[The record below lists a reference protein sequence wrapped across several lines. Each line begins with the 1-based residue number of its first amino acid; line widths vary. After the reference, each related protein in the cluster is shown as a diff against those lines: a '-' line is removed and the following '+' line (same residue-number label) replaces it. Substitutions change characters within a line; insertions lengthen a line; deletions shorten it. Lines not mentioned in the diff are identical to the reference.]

1 MTITKAVQDGVVTL
15 ALEGRLD
22 AAAAPQLDA
31 AIQDALP
38 SAKALTL
45 EMGSLVYVSSAG
57 LRVILSAQKQM
68 NWQGSMV
75 LRHVSPS
82 IMEVFDIT
90 VFSNILTFA

>member
-15 ALEGRLD
+15 ALEGKLD

-38 SAKALTL
+38 STKALTL